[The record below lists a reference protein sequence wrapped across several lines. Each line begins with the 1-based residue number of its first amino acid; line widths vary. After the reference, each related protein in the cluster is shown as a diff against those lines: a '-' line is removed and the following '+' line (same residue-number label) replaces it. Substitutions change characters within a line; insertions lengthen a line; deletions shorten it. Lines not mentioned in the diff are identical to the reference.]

1 MWLTTVGGGPCRT
14 CGLEGQVVATP
25 TRWARLRGWLFD
37 GQAPSS
43 TLRCPNGHEW
53 PAGSSASLWVSA
65 NRGPA
70 WWSWPTQVMRVL
82 IQHRTA
88 EPVPVFW
95 LGATV
100 VGVMLGVVLRVTLDW
115 SWLLVTV
122 GWLVLVWLFFLATA
136 LLREGRHGL
145 WIDLVRTVSPT
156 RAERLETEELSR
168 MVQAA
173 PGPVYG
179 LAGWA
184 GQRSL
189 GGHGQSGSMLIHL
202 ELMYGDP
209 AHGPHLRVNTIW
221 RRLERLVD
229 AEQDHIR
236 RELTRELWY
245 RQVPRPEDLAPE
257 EFHQWAMKRRI
268 DIDERPVP
276 KWAKS
281 EFLIDDISHPAE
293 TSTVG
298 DDWVAVID
306 LDSALI
312 GLQSC
317 GIPTNRVALTQVSD
331 IAPYAEGSRQLRG
344 RHLNRRP

>member
-1 MWLTTVGGGPCRT
+1 MI
-14 CGLEGQVVATP
+14 
-25 TRWARLRGWLFD
+25 
-37 GQAPSS
+37 
-43 TLRCPNGHEW
+43 
-53 PAGSSASLWVSA
+53 
-65 NRGPA
+65 
-70 WWSWPTQVMRVL
+70 RVL

-95 LGATV
+95 VGATV

-122 GWLVLVWLFFLATA
+122 VWVLLVWLFFLATA
-136 LLREGRHGL
+136 LLRLGRRGL

-156 RAERLETEELSR
+156 RAERLETEQLIR
-168 MVQAA
+168 MVQTA
-173 PGPVYG
+173 PGSVYG

-189 GGHGQSGSMLIHL
+189 GGHGQSGSMLTHF
-202 ELMYGDP
+202 ELRYGDP
-209 AHGPHLRVNTIW
+209 PDEPQMRVNTIW
-221 RRLERLVD
+221 KRPDRPDREP
-229 AEQDHIR
+229 DHIR

-245 RQVPRPEDLAPE
+245 RQAPRPEDLAPE

-268 DIDERPVP
+268 EIDGRPVP
-276 KWAKS
+276 KWAS
-281 EFLIDDISHPAE
+281 SGFFIDDISHPAE
-293 TSTVG
+293 TFTLG

-312 GLQSC
+312 GLQSH
-317 GIPTNRVALTQVSD
+317 GIPADRVSLTQVSD
-331 IAPYAEGSRQLRG
+331 ITPYAEGSRQLRD

>member
-1 MWLTTVGGGPCRT
+1 MI
-14 CGLEGQVVATP
+14 
-25 TRWARLRGWLFD
+25 
-37 GQAPSS
+37 
-43 TLRCPNGHEW
+43 
-53 PAGSSASLWVSA
+53 
-65 NRGPA
+65 
-70 WWSWPTQVMRVL
+70 RVL

-100 VGVMLGVVLRVTLDW
+100 VGVLLGVVLRETLDW

-122 GWLVLVWLFFLATA
+122 MWLLLVWLFFLATA
-136 LLREGRHGL
+136 LLPEGRHGL
-145 WIDLVRTVSPT
+145 WVELVRTVSPT
-156 RAERLETEELSR
+156 RAGRLETEELIR

-189 GGHGQSGSMLIHL
+189 GGHGQSGSMLIHF

-209 AHGPHLRVNTIW
+209 PDEPHLRVNTIW
-221 RRLERLVD
+221 RRPDRLVD
-229 AEQDHIR
+229 VEPDHIR
-236 RELTRELWY
+236 RELTREMWY
-245 RQVPRPEDLAPE
+245 RQAPRPEDLAPE

-268 DIDERPVP
+268 EIDGRPVP
-276 KWAKS
+276 KWASS

-293 TSTVG
+293 TFTVG

-312 GLQSC
+312 GLQSH
-317 GIPTNRVALTQVSD
+317 GIPADRVTLTPVSD
-331 IAPYAEGSRQLRG
+331 ITPYAEGSRQLRD